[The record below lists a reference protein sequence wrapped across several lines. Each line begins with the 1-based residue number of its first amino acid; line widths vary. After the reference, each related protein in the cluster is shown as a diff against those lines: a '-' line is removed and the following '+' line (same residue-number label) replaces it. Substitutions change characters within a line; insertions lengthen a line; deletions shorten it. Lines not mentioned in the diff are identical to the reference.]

1 MTNLEHAG
9 TCLSPT
15 AEAPRGKTAAGLT
28 ADRLLL
34 GEESERIVGASAWLL
49 LVVQRSVIGHFDALA
64 SVRAQKRGYA
74 RHHWAEA
81 RWAATP
87 PGPGLPR
94 LSADVE
100 FVDDF
105 GDVAGFG

>member
-15 AEAPRGKTAAGLT
+15 AEAPRGKTVAGLT

-49 LVVQRSVIGHFDALA
+49 LVVQLSSLGKVDRDVCSRPERSCGA
-64 SVRAQKRGYA
+64 A
-74 RHHWAEA
+74 RHTRSLGRE
-81 RWAATP
+81 TIS
-87 PGPGLPR
+87 GV
-94 LSADVE
+94 SKM
-100 FVDDF
+100 
-105 GDVAGFG
+105 